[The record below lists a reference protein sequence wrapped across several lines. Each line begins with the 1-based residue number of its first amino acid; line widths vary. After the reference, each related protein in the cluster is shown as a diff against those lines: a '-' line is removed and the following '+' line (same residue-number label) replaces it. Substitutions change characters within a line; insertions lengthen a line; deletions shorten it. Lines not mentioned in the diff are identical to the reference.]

1 MNHTKEEVLKH
12 LTQDLYCRLGVSTVE
27 GVGVFAIRPIPKG
40 IKPLRVDVDTGHELL
55 THEEV
60 ETLPKGVQDQI
71 YKFCYYDEDHVQ
83 VPRIGLNAVR
93 LGVYLNHSKKPNVQY
108 EEDGE
113 LVSLRAIK
121 TGEELFL
128 DYDENFGDT
137 HIFD

>member
-1 MNHTKEEVLKH
+1 M
-12 LTQDLYCRLGVSTVE
+12 
-27 GVGVFAIRPIPKG
+27 
-40 IKPLRVDVDTGHELL
+40 
-55 THEEV
+55 
-60 ETLPKGVQDQI
+60 
-71 YKFCYYDEDHVQ
+71 
-83 VPRIGLNAVR
+83 R